1 MVYSMHQLT
10 PISANCS
17 LSSNKQQH
25 KFFAVCLRMHK
36 EEFFHG
42 AKFPSSN
49 QPLLMKETT
58 MISRRNALKS
68 AVFAAVAA
76 PVILAKTA
84 RAAEQSMTPV
94 EDTVDLSGLERRKIE
109 LVAPPFVHEH
119 EQVAKGDPAII
130 EFTMTIIEKE
140 MEIDDEGTM
149 LQAMTFDGSVPGPL
163 MVVHEND
170 YVELTL
176 INPETNSMPHNIDF
190 HAATGGLGGG
200 SLTLV
205 NPGEMTVLR
214 FKATRPGTFV
224 YHCAPG
230 GPMIPWHVVSGM
242 SGAIMILPRD
252 GLKDHNGDPVK
263 YDTAFY
269 IGENDFYVPKDE
281 DGNYKRYDD
290 PGSSYSDT
298 LEVMNK
304 LTPTHVVFNGRAG
317 SLTGDNA
324 LKSKVGDNVL
334 IVHSQANRDTRPH
347 LIGGHGDLVW
357 ETGKFNNPPERDLE
371 TWFIRGG
378 SAGAAL
384 YRFRQPGVYAY
395 VNHNL
400 IEAVNLGA
408 TAHVVVDGEW
418 DNNLMAQVT
427 APTEIS
433 AAHASKV
440 ALP

>member
-1 MVYSMHQLT
+1 
-10 PISANCS
+10 
-17 LSSNKQQH
+17 
-25 KFFAVCLRMHK
+25 
-36 EEFFHG
+36 
-42 AKFPSSN
+42 
-49 QPLLMKETT
+49 
-58 MISRRNALKS
+58 MITRRTALKG
-68 AVFAAVAA
+68 AAFAAAAPAMIAEMAVAA
-76 PVILAKTA
+76 SETMKPAG
-84 RAAEQSMTPV
+84 EM
-94 EDTVDLSGLERRKIE
+94 VDLSAMPRKQVK

-119 EQVAKGDPAII
+119 EQVASTEPHIV
-130 EFTMTIIEKE
+130 EFEMTIKEKE
-140 MEIDDEGTM
+140 VEVDEDGTM
-149 LQAMTFDGSVPGPL
+149 MQGMTFDGSIPGPL
-163 MVVHEND
+163 MVVHEGD

-176 INPETNSMPHNIDF
+176 INPPENLLQHNIDF

-205 NPGEMTVLR
+205 NPGEKTVLR

-252 GLKDHNGDPVK
+252 GLKNEKGEPVK
-263 YDTAFY
+263 YDTVFY
-269 IGENDFYVPKDE
+269 IGENDFYIPKDANGDYMRFE
-281 DGNYKRYDD
+281 D
-290 PGSSYSDT
+290 PGSAYADT
-298 LEVMNK
+298 VEVMNG
-304 LTPTHVVFNGRAG
+304 LIPSHVVFNGKVG

-324 LKSKVGDNVL
+324 LKANVGETVL

-378 SAGAAL
+378 SAGSAL
-384 YRFRQPGVYAY
+384 YTFRQPGIYAY

-418 DNNLMAQVT
+418 DNDLMAQVM
-427 APTEIS
+427 APT
-433 AAHASKV
+433 AYGNAYVSKK